1 MSQVIPPVGV
11 AEPFQREKDEILQAL
26 AAEVAGGRVQWPG
39 YPDAA
44 LQLQRLLN
52 DAHVDADQIVQ
63 AVSFEPALS
72 MQVLRIA
79 NAAIFNPAAQ
89 PARDLR
95 AAVQRIGSNLVR
107 AAVLAFVVQQLRNAD
122 ERSAL
127 RERFSA
133 LWRRGVVVGAIAR
146 ALAAQ
151 RPVVATDVAL
161 LAGLLHVV
169 GRLHVLLRLNR
180 TPWLLEQPGFA
191 ESVMEHCAGKVSAG
205 LLASWEMPAGFSQA
219 ILDYG
224 NPERSLAGPP
234 GLTDVLAAA
243 VVLADLLPPS
253 RTDYLDQIHLAN
265 VFLQAEPLWKRL
277 GLTRANCSDA
287 LHKALEE
294 TQQLRAM
301 FGA

>member
-95 AAVQRIGSNLVR
+95 AAVQRIWQQPGACGGAGFRGATAAQCRR
-107 AAVLAFVVQQLRNAD
+107 AQCAAR
-122 ERSAL
+122 AL
-127 RERFSA
+127 QRIVA
-133 LWRRGVVVGAIAR
+133 ACVVVGAIAR

-191 ESVMEHCAGKVSAG
+191 ESVMEHA
-205 LLASWEMPAGFSQA
+205 LA
-219 ILDYG
+219 
-224 NPERSLAGPP
+224 R
-234 GLTDVLAAA
+234 
-243 VVLADLLPPS
+243 
-253 RTDYLDQIHLAN
+253 
-265 VFLQAEPLWKRL
+265 
-277 GLTRANCSDA
+277 
-287 LHKALEE
+287 
-294 TQQLRAM
+294 
-301 FGA
+301 